1 MTLVT
6 QLTTKKSDHHAQK
19 GNQLMARNRVSSSVI
34 STMNQSMGWMCI
46 GLAVT
51 AFSAFFVSSSPTLV
65 NDLDANGLI
74 FFGLIALELILV
86 SILSLKIVTMPF
98 EEAVAAFLLYSFLNG
113 LTLSSIFLIY
123 TNTSI
128 VATFFI
134 TAALF
139 GVMTLYGYTTGRDL
153 TAVGNLAFMALI
165 GLIIASVVNIFL
177 KSDTFSYALSYLSI
191 VIFVGLTAY
200 DTQKIKRLG
209 YNSDSQ
215 NLGILGALTLYLDF
229 INIFLDIL
237 RLFGK
242 TRND

>member
-1 MTLVT
+1 
-6 QLTTKKSDHHAQK
+6 
-19 GNQLMARNRVSSSVI
+19 MALDRVSSSAIDTV
-34 STMNQSMGWMCI
+34 NQSMGWMCI
-46 GLAVT
+46 GLVVT
-51 AFSAFFVSSSPTLV
+51 AFSAFFVSSSPALV
-65 NDLDANGLI
+65 SDLYSNSLI
-74 FFGLIALELILV
+74 FFGLIILELILV
-86 SILSLKIVTMPF
+86 SILSFKIVTMPF
-98 EEAVAAFLLYSFLNG
+98 EEAIAAFLLYSFLNG

-139 GVMTLYGYTTGRDL
+139 GAMTFYGYTTGRDL

-177 KSDTFSYALSYLSI
+177 KSGIFSYILSYISI
-191 VIFVGLTAY
+191 IIFIGLTAY

-209 YNSDSQ
+209 AASDSQ

-229 INIFLDIL
+229 INIFLNIL

-242 TRND
+242 ARND

>member
-1 MTLVT
+1 
-6 QLTTKKSDHHAQK
+6 
-19 GNQLMARNRVSSSVI
+19 MALNRTSSVAI
-34 STMNQSMGWMCI
+34 NTINQSMGWMCV
-46 GLAVT
+46 GLVIT
-51 AFSAFFVSSSPTLV
+51 AFSAFFISSSSMLV
-65 NDLDANGLI
+65 SDINENGLI
-74 FFGLIALELILV
+74 FFGLIGLELVLIL
-86 SILSLKIVTMPF
+86 ILSSKILTMPF

-139 GVMTLYGYTTGRDL
+139 GVMAFYGYITGRDL
-153 TAVGNLAFMALI
+153 TAVGSLAFMALI
-165 GLIIASVVNIFL
+165 GLIIASVVNLFL
-177 KSDTFSYALSYLSI
+177 KSSAFSYILSYLSI
-191 VIFVGLTAY
+191 VIFIGLTAY

-209 YNSDSQ
+209 YNSNSQ

-242 TRND
+242 SRTD

>member
-1 MTLVT
+1 
-6 QLTTKKSDHHAQK
+6 
-19 GNQLMARNRVSSSVI
+19 
-34 STMNQSMGWMCI
+34 MGWMCV
-46 GLAVT
+46 GLVIT
-51 AFSAFFVSSSPTLV
+51 AFSAFFISSSPTLV
-65 NDLDANGLI
+65 NDLDSNGLI

-86 SILSLKIVTMPF
+86 WILGRKILTMPF

-139 GVMTLYGYTTGRDL
+139 GLMAFYGYTTGRDL
-153 TAVGNLAFMALI
+153 TAIGSLAFMALI

-177 KSDTFSYALSYLSI
+177 KSDAFSYVLSYLSI
-191 VIFVGLTAY
+191 VIFIGLTAY
-200 DTQKIKRLG
+200 DTQKIKHLG
-209 YNSDSQ
+209 DNSYSQ
-215 NLGILGALTLYLDF
+215 NLGVLGALTLYLDF

-237 RLFGK
+237 RIFGK
-242 TRND
+242 SREN